1 MIEYQKIVDNGRKYP
16 LYSSESGKILLAVN
30 KMINY
35 IIDERSNQVN
45 LIDNIKEENNLFYI
59 FIIILLISMLIGIST
74 FLNTRRNHKKDL
86 SVDSILAFS
95 DFNL

>member
-1 MIEYQKIVDNGRKYP
+1 
-16 LYSSESGKILLAVN
+16 
-30 KMINY
+30 MINY